1 MNTNKEKYKKIC
13 EEQDSIPI
21 FLRFNWYNSLFSEN
35 DWGVV
40 VEEQNDKIVGF
51 LPYYVVKKVNFKV
64 IVPPALT
71 PYQGV
76 WLDYNDE
83 QKYTNRLS
91 FEKKVITSLIS
102 KLPKVDSFKQK
113 FYPDYTNWLPFY
125 WKGFSQTTRY
135 TYILNNI
142 SNTDLLFADF
152 RENIRREIRK
162 AEKCLSISVLDTM
175 DELYQL
181 KVKAYQ
187 ESKENYPF
195 SLILLNKVFDYCKTN
210 NCGEL
215 LAAKDSDGNIHS
227 IVLYVWDAT
236 SAYYLHG
243 VTNPDFKTSG
253 SMSLLL
259 WEAIKRSSLK
269 TKSFNFE
276 GSMIEPIER
285 YFRAFGGTQTPYFE
299 VSKTSSRLLKLLNY

>member
-1 MNTNKEKYKKIC
+1 MDSNKEKYKKIC
-13 EEQDSIPI
+13 EEQENIPI

-35 DWGVV
+35 DWDVV
-40 VEEQNDKIVGF
+40 VEEHNDKVVGF

-83 QKYTNRLS
+83 QKYTNKLS

-135 TYILNNI
+135 TYILHNI

-195 SLILLNKVFDYCKTN
+195 SLSLLRKVADYCKTYQ
-210 NCGEL
+210 CGEL
-215 LAAKDSDGNIHS
+215 LAAKDSEGNIHS

-259 WEAIKRSSLK
+259 WEAIKRSSSK

>member
-1 MNTNKEKYKKIC
+1 MNSNKEKYKKIC
-13 EEQDSIPI
+13 EERENVPI

-35 DWGVV
+35 DWDVV
-40 VEEQNDKIVGF
+40 VEEHNDKVIGF
-51 LPYYVVKKVNFKV
+51 LPYYIVKKVNFKV

-76 WLDYNDE
+76 WLDCNDE

-125 WKGFSQTTRY
+125 WKSFSQTTRY
-135 TYILNNI
+135 TYILHNI

-195 SLILLNKVFDYCKTN
+195 SLNLLNKVFNYCKTN

-227 IVLYVWDAT
+227 IVLYVWDKN

-243 VTNPDFKTSG
+243 VTNPSYKTSG

-269 TKSFNFE
+269 TQKFNFE

>member
-1 MNTNKEKYKKIC
+1 MNINKEKYKKTC
-13 EEQDSIPI
+13 EEHENIPF

-35 DWGVV
+35 EWDVV
-40 VEEQNDKIVGF
+40 VEEQNDKVVGF

-64 IVPPALT
+64 IAPPALT

-91 FEKKVITSLIS
+91 FEKKIITSLIS

-113 FYPDYTNWLPFY
+113 FYPEYTNWLPFY
-125 WKGFSQTTRY
+125 WKDFSQTTRY
-135 TYILNNI
+135 TYILKNN
-142 SNTDLLFADF
+142 SNTTDLFANF

-162 AEKCLSISVLDTM
+162 AEKTLSISILDKV
-175 DELYQL
+175 DELFHL
-181 KVKAYQ
+181 KVKTYQ
-187 ESKENYPF
+187 EKKENYPF
-195 SLILLNKVFDYCKTN
+195 TLSVLNKAFKYCKTN

-215 LAAKDSDGNIHS
+215 LVAKDADGNIHS
-227 IVLYVWDAT
+227 IVLYVWDNN

-259 WEAIKRSSLK
+259 WEAINRSFQK
-269 TKSFNFE
+269 TQKFNFE
-276 GSMIEPIER
+276 GSMMEPIER
-285 YFRAFGGTQTPYFE
+285 YFRAFGGVQTPYFE
-299 VSKTSSRLLKLLNY
+299 ISKTSSKLLKILNY